1 MTTPTLAPSLR
12 HNGAALPAPTVRQL
26 TADINGQ
33 AITVEL
39 VYVTPEIAAEYL
51 THNTHNRNTRE
62 RQIKLYAAD
71 MSAGDWNFTG
81 APITFDE
88 VGNLL
93 DGQHRLHA
101 VIVADRTI
109 PLLVIRG
116 LAREAQDDTDC
127 GIPRKFYDV
136 LALRGEANATHLA
149 ALTRRVTAWEAGVYR
164 TCSNY
169 PATHSQLIRTL
180 EAHPELPAI
189 VQPARTVAT
198 GCKLPAS
205 VVAIAMWVFSNI
217 DDEDSD
223 FFFARLG
230 DGQNL
235 AKGDPIF
242 ELRRTIANSLGVK
255 GERNQ
260 TYLLAITIK
269 AWNAYRAGETVG
281 LYRWRPGG
289 AKPEAFPEPK

>member
-1 MTTPTLAPSLR
+1 MTIPTLAPSMR
-12 HNGAALPAPTVRQL
+12 RNGAATPTPLPRF
-26 TADINGQ
+26 TADIDGQ
-33 AITVEL
+33 TVTVEL
-39 VYVTPEIAAEYL
+39 VNVTPDIAAEYL

-62 RQIKLYAAD
+62 RQIKLYATD
-71 MSAGDWNFTG
+71 MTAGDWSFTG
-81 APITFDE
+81 AAITFSATGE
-88 VGNLL
+88 LL

-101 VIVADRTI
+101 VILANVTI

-116 LAREAQDDTDC
+116 LYRDAQDDTDG

-136 LALRGEANATHLA
+136 LALRGEANASHLA
-149 ALTRRVTAWEAGVYR
+149 ALTRRVASWEAGNYR
-164 TCSNY
+164 NVSSY
-169 PATHSQLIRTL
+169 PATHSQLLRTL
-180 EAHPELPAI
+180 EAHPELPGI
-189 VQPARTVAT
+189 IQPSRTAAA
-198 GCKLPAS
+198 GCGLPAS

-217 DDEDSD
+217 DDEDAR
-223 FFFARLG
+223 FFFDRLG

-242 ELRRTIANSLGVK
+242 ELRRTVANTTGVK

-269 AWNAYRAGETVG
+269 AWNAFRAGETVG
-281 LYRWRPGG
+281 LYRWKPGG

>member
-1 MTTPTLAPSLR
+1 MTTPTLAPSMR
-12 HNGAALPAPTVRQL
+12 RNGAPVPPLPRFK
-26 TADINGQ
+26 ADINGQ
-33 AITVEL
+33 TVTVEL
-39 VYVTPEIAAEYL
+39 INVTPDIAAEYL
-51 THNTHNRNTRE
+51 THNTHNRNSRE

-71 MSAGDWNFTG
+71 MAAGDWSFTG
-81 APITFDE
+81 APITFADT
-88 VGNLL
+88 GDLL

-101 VIVADRTI
+101 IVMADVTI

-116 LAREAQDDTDC
+116 LVRDAQDDTDG

-136 LALRGEANATHLA
+136 LGLRGHSNASHLA

-164 TCSNY
+164 NCNNY
-169 PATHSQLIRTL
+169 PATHAQLLRTL
-180 EAHPELPAI
+180 EAHPELPEI
-189 VQPARTVAT
+189 IQPARSAAS
-198 GCKLPAS
+198 GCGLPAS

-217 DDEDSD
+217 DEEDSR
-223 FFFARLG
+223 FFFDRLG

-242 ELRRTIANSLGVK
+242 ELRRTIATTAGVK

-260 TYLLAITIK
+260 TYLLAIVIK

-289 AKPEAFPEPK
+289 SKPEAFPEPR